1 MTGEPSVNSI
11 ENLYEEDE
19 EGERGGGGVAPR
31 SRARSLCYD
40 SIERRGSE
48 KGDYLQSNSLEKGI
62 KTRIP
67 PFQLGRAC
75 DISVL
80 LQTFVRQKLYIE

>member
-1 MTGEPSVNSI
+1 MLDIRRTLHSRYIRYFGISDKRKVSKS
-11 ENLYEEDE
+11 LYTMHS
-19 EGERGGGGVAPR
+19 ERCTLIL
-31 SRARSLCYD
+31 SL
-40 SIERRGSE
+40 
-48 KGDYLQSNSLEKGI
+48 
-62 KTRIP
+62 